1 MCDVN
6 ERMRHNYKHLETQ
19 TVIHLIYKLWEENM
33 INGVLPNAWMFS
45 VVIGLPHSF
54 IHLSFYSFDKY
65 LFNSY
70 CTSGTT
76 PVVYL
81 HVFLQNSVIEMD
93 MSWWLMTDMLKD
105 NCNRFLTLIVLLHLG
120 KNIHWLSW
128 FAYWV

>member
-1 MCDVN
+1 
-6 ERMRHNYKHLETQ
+6 
-19 TVIHLIYKLWEENM
+19 M

-81 HVFLQNSVIEMD
+81 HVFLQNSVIETD
-93 MSWWLMTDMLKD
+93 MS
-105 NCNRFLTLIVLLHLG
+105 
-120 KNIHWLSW
+120 
-128 FAYWV
+128 